1 MPSSKDILSY
11 LYGLQKHG
19 IKPGLKRIKELLEAL
34 GDPQARFPSI
44 HIAGTNGKG
53 STSAMLASV
62 LKSAGLKVGLYTSPH
77 LVRFNERIRIS
88 GKEISNKD
96 ISRLASVV
104 KEAAAKTSSA
114 DKITFFEFTTAMAF
128 LYFMDKKV
136 DMAILETGMGGRL
149 DATNT
154 VAPLVSIITNIGM
167 DHTDYLGDT
176 IEKIA
181 YEKAG
186 IIKKNT
192 PVITAAEN
200 TDALDVIKNI
210 ADKKNAPLYV
220 FKKDFKVSPHK
231 DRFNYKGL
239 SADLRELKT
248 NLAGRH
254 QFKNAS
260 CALAALEILRD
271 KGFNISDKAIK
282 QGLNEVEWPGRIEI
296 INKKPLL
303 ILDSA
308 HNPEGAATLRQA
320 LKEFKYKKLTLVLGI
335 MADKDIDG
343 IIKRLAPLADWVI
356 ITRPKTDRAASLEL
370 LSERL
375 KNYPC
380 EVTAEKNLKKACRM
394 ALLEAGRLDAVCV
407 TGSIFTVGEAKQCLP
422 KILKTI

>member
-62 LKSAGLKVGLYTSPH
+62 LENSGLKAGLYTSPH

-96 ISRLASVV
+96 ISRLTAVV

-114 DKITFFEFTTAMAF
+114 DKTTFFEFTTALAF
-128 LYFMDKKV
+128 FYFMEKKV
-136 DMAILETGMGGRL
+136 DIAILETGMGGRL

-154 VAPLVSIITNIGM
+154 VAPLMSIITNIGM

-192 PVITAAEN
+192 PVITASEN
-200 TDALDVIKNI
+200 TDALGVINDI

-220 FKKDFKVSPHK
+220 FKKDFKASPQK
-231 DRFNYKGL
+231 DGFNYKGL
-239 SADLRELKT
+239 HTSLRGLKT

-254 QFKNAS
+254 QFNNAS

-271 KGFNISDKAIK
+271 NGFNISDKAIR
-282 QGLNEVEWPGRIEI
+282 QGLNEVEWPGRIEVV
-296 INKKPLL
+296 NKKPLL

-308 HNPEGAATLRQA
+308 HNPEGAATLSQA
-320 LKEFKYKKLTLVLGI
+320 LKGFKYKKLTLVLGI

-343 IIKRLAPLADWVI
+343 IIKRLAPLADRVI
-356 ITRPKTDRAASLEL
+356 VTRPKTDRAASLEL

-375 KNYPC
+375 KKYPC
-380 EVTAEKNLKKACRM
+380 EVTAEKDLKKACRM